1 MNDYGLD
8 MHCQMILDE
17 YNENLEVFRK
27 METVV
32 REQIEKMICENGLY
46 VNTIES
52 RIKTEASLAGKLELK
67 GKKYKTLSDVT
78 DIFGAR
84 IVAFYTDEVD
94 KISALLE
101 KIFIIDHE
109 NSVDKRK
116 MLSLDQFGY
125 MSLHY
130 ICSIPPALY
139 SEPGKPEINEYRFE
153 IQIRTALQHVWAT
166 MNHDTGYKSG
176 VEVPLEYRRTLNR
189 LAGLL
194 ELADEQFAGIRTE
207 INNYRRKVQTLVAD
221 GNFDEVHLNVET
233 FRSYLSLNP
242 FGKLIGKIAS
252 INQAEIYN
260 DTLIPFFDV
269 LVKLDFK
276 TLGDIEKMKKD
287 CSEAAYQLA
296 LHQLAGT
303 GLDIVALSVALQNLC
318 VVYVV
323 KKGGGEA
330 GLKYLYDLFYGV
342 SDYNATRAEHT
353 FEIIKESE
361 IIK

>member
-8 MHCQMILDE
+8 MHCQMILEE
-17 YNENLEVFRK
+17 YHENMDVFRK

-32 REQIEKMICENGLY
+32 LEQIGKMISENGLY
-46 VNTIES
+46 VNTVES

-67 GKKYKTLSDVT
+67 GKKYRTLGDIT
-78 DIFGAR
+78 DMFGAR

-125 MSLHY
+125 MSIHY
-130 ICSIPPALY
+130 ICSIPSALY
-139 SEPGKPEINEYRFE
+139 SDPMFPEINGYRFE

-176 VEVPLEYRRTLNR
+176 VEVPLEYRRSLNR

-207 INNYRRKVQTLVAD
+207 INNYRRKVQTLVVD
-221 GNFDEVHLNVET
+221 GNFGEVLLNVET
-233 FRSYLSLNP
+233 YRSYVNLNP

-252 INQAEIYN
+252 VNQAEIYN
-260 DTLIPFFDV
+260 DTLMPFFDV
-269 LVKLDFK
+269 LIKLGFK

-287 CSEAAYQLA
+287 CGEAAYQLA

-318 VVYVV
+318 VVYMV
-323 KKGGGEA
+323 KNGGGEA
-330 GLKYLYDLFYGV
+330 GLKYLYDLFYGEG
-342 SDYNATRAEHT
+342 DYNLTRAKHT
-353 FEIIKESE
+353 SE
-361 IIK
+361 IIREFEIVK